1 MIAVRSIPA
10 RIIAW
15 QVLVGVVGAAAW
27 SLAGMESGLAA
38 LCGGLASALLSLR
51 FALRVFSRSPDAPPR
66 ELAAAFYRA
75 EAFKLLM
82 AAMLFMIAARFF
94 GHVFVPVVTTYMATL
109 VVYWVALLWTFDLSA
124 VDRER
129 LRDHGQ
135 RKSERL

>member
-1 MIAVRSIPA
+1 MQSIPA
-10 RIIAW
+10 RIVVW
-15 QVLVGVVGAAAW
+15 QVLVGVVGAVVW
-27 SLAGMESGLAA
+27 SLAGLESGIAA

-51 FALRVFSRSPDAPPR
+51 FALRVFARSPASPPR

-75 EAFKLLM
+75 EAFKLVM
-82 AAMLFMIAARFF
+82 AAMLFMVAARYF
-94 GHVFVPVVTTYMATL
+94 GHVFVPLVTTYMATL
-109 VVYWVALLWTFDLSA
+109 VVYWVALLWTFDSSA